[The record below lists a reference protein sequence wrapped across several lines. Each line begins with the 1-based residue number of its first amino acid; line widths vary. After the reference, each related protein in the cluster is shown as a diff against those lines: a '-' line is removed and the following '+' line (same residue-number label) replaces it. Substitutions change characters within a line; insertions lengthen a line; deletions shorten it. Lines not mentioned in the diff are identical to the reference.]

1 MLLSLFPHITGENV
15 AFSIL
20 LMQTDRKCSILLHS
34 GRLTKT
40 SGQFCGT
47 DGKLGCFD
55 VIDRQRVNIYHM
67 PYQAV

>member
-20 LMQTDRKCSILLHS
+20 QTDRKCSILLHS
-34 GRLTKT
+34 GRLTIT

-55 VIDRQRVNIYHM
+55 VTERQRVNIYHM